1 MSDRLAT
8 KFHLLRARIESD
20 VKQPGVVM
28 ITSAQRHDG
37 KSFTAYGLAECLA
50 SVGHRTALVDANAE
64 GRGTTQVRGTK
75 DPRRGL
81 SIFGMPT
88 DESGP
93 SSSRESICNFVTQM
107 RTRFDFTIVDGA
119 PLLRSGAAILLASA
133 VDGVLLTVRVGRA
146 PCEEDTLT
154 VRMLKQTRSAVLGI
168 VAASN
173 EGIAQFERTRESL
186 YSEDPRVILL
196 EPQSTDSLGDGRLG
210 GVAMPLSLRGL

>member
-1 MSDRLAT
+1 LAT

-20 VKQPGVVM
+20 LKQPGVVM
-28 ITSAQRHDG
+28 VTSAQRHDG

-50 SVGHRTALVDANAE
+50 SVGHRTALVDANSE
-64 GRGTTQVRGTK
+64 GRGTAQPRTAKEG
-75 DPRRGL
+75 RRGL

-88 DESGP
+88 DEGGP
-93 SSSRESICNFVTQM
+93 SSSRESICNFVSQM
-107 RTRFDFTIVDGA
+107 RSRFDFTIVDGA

-146 PCEEDTLT
+146 PCEEDGLI
-154 VRMLKQTRSAVLGI
+154 VRMLRQSRASVLGI

-196 EPQSTDSLGDGRLG
+196 EPPSNENLSDARLA
-210 GVAMPLSLRGL
+210 GVAMPLSLRGR